1 MAVVVG
7 HNTVVLGTPFNIPS
21 VDTWSDTG
29 LVVTLPSGLS
39 SGNDFTV
46 VLDVRSVL
54 GPNIGSTGGSWITIK
69 LVVDDGSPLYDYPN
83 SERLLVF
90 VDSPTVNGGSFQSN
104 QSFSFKANLGD
115 GSLTTKIRLYAI
127 LKGCTTGYS
136 IARIESNSDGLT
148 VISLL

>member
-7 HNTVVLGTPFNIPS
+7 HNTVVLDTPFNIPS

-29 LVVTLPSGLS
+29 LFLTLPSGLPGGS
-39 SGNDFTV
+39 NFNI
-46 VLDVRSVL
+46 VLDVRGVL
-54 GPNIGSTGGSWITIK
+54 GPNTGSTGGSWIAIK

-90 VDSPTVNGGSFQSN
+90 VDSSTANGGSFQSN
-104 QSFSFKANLGD
+104 QSFSFKAVLDD